1 MLFRSKQIDCVLNRL
16 ATAGYLLPPKC
27 HLITHKESSS
37 NDWCSPV
44 LTKPLATFKPNTRSE
59 LMTNESH
66 NSEEPQGFIVS
77 NGDLSKGFYFY
88 GVFKT
93 YEEAF
98 KYGKEN
104 FDYSGF
110 IVHELHK

>member
-1 MLFRSKQIDCVLNRL
+1 MKHADWVGVLHLVANKHDLVLSDALINFADDVLAQANKQ
-16 ATAGYLLPPKC
+16 A
-27 HLITHKESSS
+27 
-37 NDWCSPV
+37 
-44 LTKPLATFKPNTRSE
+44 
-59 LMTNESH
+59 
-66 NSEEPQGFIVS
+66 GFIVS
-77 NGDLSKGFYFY
+77 NGDLSKGFYFH
-88 GVFKT
+88 GAFKT